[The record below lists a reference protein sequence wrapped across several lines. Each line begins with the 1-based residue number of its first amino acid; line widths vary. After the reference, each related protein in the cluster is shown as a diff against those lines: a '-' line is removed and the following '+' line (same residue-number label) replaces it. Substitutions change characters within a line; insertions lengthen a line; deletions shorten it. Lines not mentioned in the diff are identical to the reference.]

1 MFHLHFCFRNKYW
14 RFYLLTC
21 TTCIV
26 YQYFK
31 ELVASVSKA
40 GAKVRGL
47 FLTTKLFRKFF
58 FIFSFLLISQTLLRK
73 GKNNHK
79 RKSKTA
85 LFANR
90 TAKIKTFIYMFQ
102 TFSELFCFYHQAAL
116 RFVTKSFVKAF
127 FSWKAGAKVVPFGY
141 TPNISGSFFE
151 VFLKDFAKVL
161 KENDVVE
168 HIFFIIKGLGQKR

>member
-40 GAKVRGL
+40 GAKVRG
-47 FLTTKLFRKFF
+47 FILTTKLFRKFF
-58 FIFSFLLISQTLLRK
+58 YFSFLLISQTLLRK

-127 FSWKAGAKVVPFGY
+127 FSWKAGAKVGPFY
-141 TPNISGSFFE
+141 IYSKYIRIFFRSFFE
-151 VFLKDFAKVL
+151 GFC
-161 KENDVVE
+161 
-168 HIFFIIKGLGQKR
+168 

>member
-1 MFHLHFCFRNKYW
+1 MTVLFISLYYLYCLSIFQRTC
-14 RFYLLTC
+14 RF
-21 TTCIV
+21 
-26 YQYFK
+26 
-31 ELVASVSKA
+31 VSKA

-58 FIFSFLLISQTLLRK
+58 FYFFSFLLISQTLLRK

-102 TFSELFCFYHQAAL
+102 TFSELFCFYHQAVL

-127 FSWKAGAKVVPFGY
+127 FSWKAGAKVLRFGIHSKY
-141 TPNISGSFFE
+141 IR
-151 VFLKDFAKVL
+151 
-161 KENDVVE
+161 
-168 HIFFIIKGLGQKR
+168 IFFPIIFEGFC

>member
-1 MFHLHFCFRNKYW
+1 MLLCSGCRTFYW
-14 RFYLLTC
+14 LLSI
-21 TTCIV
+21 TCIPFTFLLQEQV
-26 YQYFK
+26 LTVLFINLYYLYCLSIFQRTCRFRFKSGCKGKRFIFNYQTFS
-31 ELVASVSKA
+31 EV
-40 GAKVRGL
+40 
-47 FLTTKLFRKFF
+47 F

-127 FSWKAGAKVVPFGY
+127 FSWKAGAKVHPFHICSKY
-141 TPNISGSFFE
+141 ILLFF
-151 VFLKDFAKVL
+151 LI
-161 KENDVVE
+161 
-168 HIFFIIKGLGQKR
+168 IFE

>member
-1 MFHLHFCFRNKYW
+1 
-14 RFYLLTC
+14 FYLLTC

-40 GAKVRGL
+40 GAKVRG
-47 FLTTKLFRKFF
+47 FILTTKLFRKFF

-79 RKSKTA
+79 RKNKTA

-90 TAKIKTFIYMFQ
+90 TAKIKTFIYIFQ
-102 TFSELFCFYHQAAL
+102 TFSELFCFYHQAVL

-127 FSWKAGAKVVPFGY
+127 FSWKAGAKVVPFGIHSKY
-141 TPNISGSFFE
+141 IRIFFRSFFE
-151 VFLKDFAKVL
+151 GFC
-161 KENDVVE
+161 
-168 HIFFIIKGLGQKR
+168 

>member
-1 MFHLHFCFRNKYW
+1 MTVLFINLYYLYCLSIFQRTC
-14 RFYLLTC
+14 RF
-21 TTCIV
+21 
-26 YQYFK
+26 
-31 ELVASVSKA
+31 VSKA
-40 GAKVRGL
+40 VAKVRG
-47 FLTTKLFRKFF
+47 FILTTKLFQKFF

-102 TFSELFCFYHQAAL
+102 TFSEVFCFYHQAVL

-127 FSWKAGAKVVPFGY
+127 FSWKAGAKVHPFG
-141 TPNISGSFFE
+141 ISSKFILLFF
-151 VFLKDFAKVL
+151 LI
-161 KENDVVE
+161 
-168 HIFFIIKGLGQKR
+168 IFE

>member
-1 MFHLHFCFRNKYW
+1 MTVLFINLYYLYCLSIFQRTCRFRFKSGCKGK
-14 RFYLLTC
+14 RF
-21 TTCIV
+21 IFN
-26 YQYFK
+26 YQTFS
-31 ELVASVSKA
+31 EV
-40 GAKVRGL
+40 
-47 FLTTKLFRKFF
+47 F

-102 TFSELFCFYHQAAL
+102 TFSELFCFYHQADL

-127 FSWKAGAKVVPFGY
+127 FSWKAGAKVVPFGIHSKY
-141 TPNISGSFFE
+141 IRIFFRSFFE
-151 VFLKDFAKVL
+151 GFC
-161 KENDVVE
+161 
-168 HIFFIIKGLGQKR
+168 

>member
-1 MFHLHFCFRNKYW
+1 MLLCSGCRTFYW
-14 RFYLLTC
+14 LLSI
-21 TTCIV
+21 TCIPFTFLLQEQV
-26 YQYFK
+26 LTVLFINLYYLYCLSIFQRTCRFRFKSGCKGKRFIFNYQTFS
-31 ELVASVSKA
+31 EV
-40 GAKVRGL
+40 
-47 FLTTKLFRKFF
+47 F

-90 TAKIKTFIYMFQ
+90 TAKIKNFIYMFQ

-127 FSWKAGAKVVPFGY
+127 FSWKAGAKVHPFHICSKY
-141 TPNISGSFFE
+141 ILLFF
-151 VFLKDFAKVL
+151 LI
-161 KENDVVE
+161 
-168 HIFFIIKGLGQKR
+168 IFE

>member
-1 MFHLHFCFRNKYW
+1 MTVLFINLYYLYCLSIFQRTCRFRFKSGCKGK
-14 RFYLLTC
+14 RF
-21 TTCIV
+21 IFN
-26 YQYFK
+26 YQTFSEVFFYF
-31 ELVASVSKA
+31 
-40 GAKVRGL
+40 
-47 FLTTKLFRKFF
+47 
-58 FIFSFLLISQTLLRK
+58 FSFLLISQTLLRK

-127 FSWKAGAKVVPFGY
+127 FSWKAGAKVHPFG
-141 TPNISGSFFE
+141 ISSKFILLFF
-151 VFLKDFAKVL
+151 LI
-161 KENDVVE
+161 
-168 HIFFIIKGLGQKR
+168 IFE

>member
-1 MFHLHFCFRNKYW
+1 MFFCSVQDAVHFIDSYQLPVFHLHFCFRNKYW

-40 GAKVRGL
+40 GAKVRG
-47 FLTTKLFRKFF
+47 FILTTKLFRKFF

-90 TAKIKTFIYMFQ
+90 TAKIKTFIYILQ
-102 TFSELFCFYHQAAL
+102 TFSELFLFL
-116 RFVTKSFVKAF
+116 S
-127 FSWKAGAKVVPFGY
+127 S
-141 TPNISGSFFE
+141 SGPT
-151 VFLKDFAKVL
+151 LC
-161 KENDVVE
+161 
-168 HIFFIIKGLGQKR
+168 H

>member
-1 MFHLHFCFRNKYW
+1 MFHLHFCFRNKHW
-14 RFYLLTC
+14 RFYLLAC

-31 ELVASVSKA
+31 ELVAFVSKA

-47 FLTTKLFRKFF
+47 FLTTKLFQKFF
-58 FIFSFLLISQTLLRK
+58 FIFFSFLLISQTLLRK

-79 RKSKTA
+79 RKNKTA

-102 TFSELFCFYHQAAL
+102 TFSEVFCFYHQAVL

-127 FSWKAGAKVVPFGY
+127 FSWKAGAKVHPFG
-141 TPNISGSFFE
+141 ISSKFILLFFRSFFE
-151 VFLKDFAKVL
+151 GFC
-161 KENDVVE
+161 
-168 HIFFIIKGLGQKR
+168 

>member
-1 MFHLHFCFRNKYW
+1 MLLCSGCRTFYW
-14 RFYLLTC
+14 LLSI
-21 TTCIV
+21 TCIPFTFLLQEQV
-26 YQYFK
+26 LTVLFINLYYLYCLSIFQRTCRFRFKSGCKGKRFIFNYQTFSEVFFYF
-31 ELVASVSKA
+31 
-40 GAKVRGL
+40 
-47 FLTTKLFRKFF
+47 
-58 FIFSFLLISQTLLRK
+58 FSFLLISQTLLRK

-127 FSWKAGAKVVPFGY
+127 FSWKAGAKVVPFGIHSKY
-141 TPNISGSFFE
+141 ILLFFPI
-151 VFLKDFAKVL
+151 
-161 KENDVVE
+161 
-168 HIFFIIKGLGQKR
+168 IFE